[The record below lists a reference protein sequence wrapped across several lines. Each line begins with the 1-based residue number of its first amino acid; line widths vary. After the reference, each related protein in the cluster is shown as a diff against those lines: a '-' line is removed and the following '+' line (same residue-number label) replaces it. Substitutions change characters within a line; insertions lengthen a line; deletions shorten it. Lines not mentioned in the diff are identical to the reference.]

1 MKLLYGMMMQG
12 ATFDVVAIP
21 EEMLMKL
28 KNTDLFLLK
37 RLLIMMKICWR
48 NSWKM
53 KTLLEEINKAL
64 RAAVMDMAHSMIAG
78 SSFKK

>member
-53 KTLLEEINKAL
+53 KTY
-64 RAAVMDMAHSMIAG
+64 
-78 SSFKK
+78 